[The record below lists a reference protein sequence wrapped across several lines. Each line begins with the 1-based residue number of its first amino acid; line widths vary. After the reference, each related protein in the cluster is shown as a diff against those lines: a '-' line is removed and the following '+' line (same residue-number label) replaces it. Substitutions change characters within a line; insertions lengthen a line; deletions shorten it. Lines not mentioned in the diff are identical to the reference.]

1 MYQNIFIDKK
11 ENVVHLWDDEKGY
24 VTFPFRNYAYR
35 KSPNGIYRSIYG
47 DKLEKI
53 YNFNPRDPSL
63 FESDVPTETR
73 ILIDAYE
80 DSDEPSKGHR
90 VVTIDIEVS
99 SEGGFPVIEEGD
111 KEITAIAIH
120 DAATKQY
127 TAFIL
132 DKEMKLKDSVS
143 NGVEIKSY
151 DNEESLLMHFFTKWE
166 EIQPTIVTGW
176 NIDGFDMVYLYNRAK
191 RVVGETNAKRL
202 SSIGICYFNKFQE
215 RMTIAGVSCLDYMIL
230 YKKFSGKNEPS
241 YALGAIGKKVVN
253 IDKISYKGSLNDL
266 YKEDINKYIEYNLN
280 DVKIVVALDEKL
292 QFIDLARGICHT
304 GHVGYENFG
313 MSSRFL
319 EGAILI
325 YLRRKKQV
333 APNKSLEGRAEYEN
347 QLEQNEEGFEGAYV
361 KDPIPGRYD
370 WVFDLD
376 LTSMYPNIIISLN
389 ISPETKVGKV
399 DNWNVEE
406 YVKNGLNSI
415 YISGTPYT
423 PTDFKS
429 MLTENNLSIASNGV
443 LYKKPEENGDMGT
456 IPSILVKWFDERKNL
471 RKLAKKHADAKEWE
485 LYEFYDNRQKIQKIL
500 LNSIYG
506 CLGLPVF
513 RFYDKD
519 NAEAVT
525 LTGVDIIK
533 TAGKSINQYY
543 KTTLKEDGDYL
554 IYTDTDSCFA
564 SALPIIQKTMP
575 DIDLK
580 DEEQMTKAILKVCGE
595 VQSFVNK
602 MFDIMAD
609 RMFNVQ
615 KHRFDAKQEVIAK
628 TSFWLAKKRYAQF
641 IINKGGVVCD
651 ELEVKGIDV
660 VRTSFPAKFR
670 TFMHGFL
677 IDLLKKVEKET
688 IDKNI
693 LEFKESIKTLNVVDI
708 AKNTSVKFSSQDKTK
723 VYDSNKRP
731 AFKFVSGTPAQAKA
745 ALAYNDLLVKWNLVK
760 TIPKILHGQKI
771 KWVYMKQNE
780 YGIEGLAMKADGTD
794 PDQIMEFILKYVDRE
809 AMYEQELKSKLEDF
823 YKVLGWDYPNEND
836 AKASEFFG
844 F

>member
-120 DAATKQY
+120 DDATKQY

-143 NGVEIKSY
+143 DGVEIKSY

-176 NIDGFDMVYLYNRAK
+176 NIDNFDMVYLYNRAK

-202 SSIGICYFNKFQE
+202 SPIGICYFNKFLE

-280 DVKIVVALDEKL
+280 DVKIVVALDKKL

-423 PTDFKS
+423 PSDFKS
-429 MLTENNLSIASNGV
+429 MLSENNFSIASNGV
-443 LYKKPEENGDMGT
+443 LYKKPGESGEMGT

-471 RKLAKKHADAKEWE
+471 RKLAKKHADLKEWE
-485 LYEFYDNRQKIQKIL
+485 KYEFYDNRQKIQKIL

-543 KTTLKEDGDYL
+543 KNVLKEDGDYL

-580 DEEQMTKAILKVCGE
+580 NEEQMTHAILKVCGE
-595 VQSFVNK
+595 VQTFVNQ
-602 MFDIMAD
+602 MFDVMAD

-693 LEFKESIKTLNVVDI
+693 LDFKESIKTLNVIDI

-760 TIPKILHGQKI
+760 SVPKILHGQKI

-794 PDQIMEFILKYVDRE
+794 PDQIMDFILKYVDRE

>member
-120 DAATKQY
+120 DDATKQY

-143 NGVEIKSY
+143 DGVEIKSY

-176 NIDGFDMVYLYNRAK
+176 NIDNFDMVYLYNRAK

-202 SSIGICYFNKFQE
+202 SPIGICYFNKFLE

-280 DVKIVVALDEKL
+280 DVKIVVALDKKL

-423 PTDFKS
+423 PSDFKS
-429 MLTENNLSIASNGV
+429 MLTENNFSIASNGV
-443 LYKKPEENGDMGT
+443 LYKKPGESGEMGT

-471 RKLAKKHADAKEWE
+471 RKLAKKHADLKEWE
-485 LYEFYDNRQKIQKIL
+485 KYEFYDNRQKIQKIL

-543 KTTLKEDGDYL
+543 KTILKEDGDYL

-580 DEEQMTKAILKVCGE
+580 NEEQMTHAILKVCGE
-595 VQSFVNK
+595 VQTFVNQ
-602 MFDIMAD
+602 MFDVMAD

-693 LEFKESIKTLNVVDI
+693 LDFKESIKTLNVIDI

-723 VYDSNKRP
+723 VYDNNKRP

-760 TIPKILHGQKI
+760 SVPKILHGQKI

-794 PDQIMEFILKYVDRE
+794 PDQIMDFILKYVDRE

>member
-47 DKLEKI
+47 DKLEKV

-63 FESDVPTETR
+63 FESDVPMETR

-120 DAATKQY
+120 DDATKQY

-143 NGVEIKSY
+143 DGVEIKSY

-176 NIDGFDMVYLYNRAK
+176 NIDNFDMVYLYNRAK

-202 SSIGICYFNKFQE
+202 SPIGICYFNKFLE
-215 RMTIAGVSCLDYMIL
+215 RMSIAGVSCLDYMIL

-280 DVKIVVALDEKL
+280 DVKIVVALDKKL

-423 PTDFKS
+423 PSDFKS
-429 MLTENNLSIASNGV
+429 MLSENNFSIASNGV
-443 LYKKPEENGDMGT
+443 LYKKPGESGEMGT

-471 RKLAKKHADAKEWE
+471 RKLAKKHADLKEWE
-485 LYEFYDNRQKIQKIL
+485 KYEFYDNRQKIQKIL

-543 KTTLKEDGDYL
+543 KNVLKEDGDYL

-580 DEEQMTKAILKVCGE
+580 NEEQMTHAILKVCGE
-595 VQSFVNK
+595 VQTFVNQ
-602 MFDIMAD
+602 MFDVMAD

-693 LEFKESIKTLNVVDI
+693 LDFKESIKTLNVIDI

-731 AFKFVSGTPAQAKA
+731 AFKFESGTPAQAKA

-760 TIPKILHGQKI
+760 SVPKILHGQKI

-794 PDQIMEFILKYVDRE
+794 PDQIMDFILKYVDRE